1 GWTPPLRD
9 RARAAP
15 AARAASRGA
24 GAGGLCAR
32 RGAGVTLLGAL
43 PAPALDRGRRSWQEV
58 RAATAYRAG
67 AGPPQPHSGGTM
79 DLLITLVPLAAIA
92 ALVVAGLLARS
103 IMAAPTGN
111 ERMVAISDAV
121 RQGAAAYMNRQY
133 RTIAVVAVVIAA
145 VFAIVALTS
154 DPGHDRTLWWWT
166 TVGFLVGALFSAIS
180 GYVGMNVAVRA
191 NVRVAQAARSGL

>member
-1 GWTPPLRD
+1 
-9 RARAAP
+9 
-15 AARAASRGA
+15 
-24 GAGGLCAR
+24 
-32 RGAGVTLLGAL
+32 
-43 PAPALDRGRRSWQEV
+43 
-58 RAATAYRAG
+58 
-67 AGPPQPHSGGTM
+67 
-79 DLLITLVPLAAIA
+79 
-92 ALVVAGLLARS
+92 
-103 IMAAPTGN
+103 
-111 ERMVAISDAV
+111 RMVAISDAV

-191 NVRVAQAARSGL
+191 NVRVAQAARSGLGGALKIAFDGGADAGFAVAGLALLVVSGYLWLVDV